1 MPQAWN
7 SLISFPKRLW
17 QHATSTHQKLRTQL
31 NSMRTNVDKS
41 TVQQFKI
48 HIHKTRTLGSILS
61 NSQLFAGTLSLSM
74 PRHSRVAVDICKY
87 LLLLHLLQKPQAILP
102 GRWMGCGSSA
112 KGFLRKVKSWMTMN
126 YTMRH
131 ISYETIIYHLY
142 IYIHLYILLGIMRF
156 CDVLIKYVI
165 FLVSKWHSPLAY
177 RTLGFHKPCANQHNQ
192 NLAWI
197 ECQINTSVWK
207 HRKRMKTST
216 KMQLEDTTH
225 LRCYK
230 RWWQSSMPPWPL
242 LWGDVVPEPNHILI
256 GAKHLQ
262 NMLIWELYT
271 LHNVATFP
279 LVNLCKAMLL
289 SKCPSP
295 RLPWCFAN
303 WQLRFPSSL
312 NSIPY

>member
-1 MPQAWN
+1 M
-7 SLISFPKRLW
+7 KR
-17 QHATSTHQKLRTQL
+17 S
-31 NSMRTNVDKS
+31 
-41 TVQQFKI
+41 
-48 HIHKTRTLGSILS
+48 SI
-61 NSQLFAGTLSLSM
+61 
-74 PRHSRVAVDICKY
+74 I
-87 LLLLHLLQKPQAILP
+87 
-102 GRWMGCGSSA
+102 
-112 KGFLRKVKSWMTMN
+112 
-126 YTMRH
+126 
-131 ISYETIIYHLY
+131 Y
-142 IYIHLYILLGIMRF
+142 IYIHTSIHPAWNHEIMWCSYKI
-156 CDVLIKYVI
+156 CDI
-165 FLVSKWHSPLAY
+165 FSEQVTLAY

-197 ECQINTSVWK
+197 ECQINTSIWK

-225 LRCYK
+225 LKCYK
-230 RWWQSSMPPWPL
+230 RWWQSSMPPWLL

-262 NMLIWELYT
+262 NILIWELYT
-271 LHNVATFP
+271 LHNVAIP